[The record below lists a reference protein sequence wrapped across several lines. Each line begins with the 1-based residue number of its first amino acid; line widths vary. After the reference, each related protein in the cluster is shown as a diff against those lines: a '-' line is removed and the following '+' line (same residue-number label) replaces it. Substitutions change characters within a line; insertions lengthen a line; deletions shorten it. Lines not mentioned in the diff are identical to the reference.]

1 MSKMSWVFPASRIF
15 GQNRDSVADDQ
26 EWEPVE
32 IGGRTA
38 VASSHGRVTIQWSLI
53 GGFTREWAWC
63 FRPTGSKK
71 GSKEFV
77 TASGDPRV
85 DMTEIVTWQVPE
97 GDIDGADSF
106 VKRSV
111 EATNDAYRSQ
121 LIKQGQSDPE
131 RRRKEKAEAE
141 HLGELQRKLDQLD

>member
-1 MSKMSWVFPASRIF
+1 M
-15 GQNRDSVADDQ
+15 ADDE

-32 IGGRTA
+32 IGERTA
-38 VASSHGRVTIQWSLI
+38 ISSSHGRVTIQWSLV
-53 GGFTREWAWC
+53 GGFSREWAWC

-71 GSKEFV
+71 GSADFV

-97 GDIDGADSF
+97 ADINGADSF

-121 LIKQGQSDPE
+121 LKKQGQSEPE
-131 RRRKEKAEAE
+131 RRDKEKAEAE
-141 HLGELQRKLDQLD
+141 HLEELQRKLDQLD